1 MLKQKN
7 NARTQRDPAKMN
19 VVSSDE
25 NAAWLIQT
33 PFSSHS
39 IMNIEASLGYNW
51 TTDTIEYVIGLKH
64 GVIENAN
71 CSVAL
76 PDSGWISVK
85 GKTAELGLI
94 YQEIYAKGILTYE
107 IEAFTAEGE
116 CEVVYYR

>member
-7 NARTQRDPAKMN
+7 IARTQRDPAKMN

-33 PFSSHS
+33 PFSSRS

-76 PDSGWISVK
+76 PD
-85 GKTAELGLI
+85 
-94 YQEIYAKGILTYE
+94 
-107 IEAFTAEGE
+107 
-116 CEVVYYR
+116 